1 MADYNDYLAYLHHVD
16 DTTLQEF
23 KKKEDELRHQID
35 VIREQCRKDINDI
48 RERAAAEK
56 EQLEADHKAVIASL
70 TAQCQSDV
78 DKITAEK
85 EAAEQKLSTALA
97 EIEEGKRLAV
107 EQALAK
113 INEEH
118 ESTVGTLRFQYQS
131 SIDKL
136 NAEIKQLKESNEKEL
151 QRITAEKDA
160 QILKLSEKLAIIEAE
175 RFSFRKV
182 MNKIKEFVLSLF
194 MSADSNIDD
203 AFEKK
208 RLDVEKKARQEE
220 EKRRR
225 LQEEESSRKE
235 EESGHYVTGS
245 ESVEGEHRFC
255 RVCGNP
261 LKPGAV
267 FCNKCGT
274 KVK

>member
-35 VIREQCRKDINDI
+35 VVREQCKKDIKSI
-48 RERAAAEK
+48 KESAAAK
-56 EQLEADHKAVIASL
+56 VEQLKVSHEAELAKL
-70 TAQCQSDV
+70 
-78 DKITAEK
+78 KAEK
-85 EAAEQKLSTALA
+85 DAAVEKLSTAMA
-97 EIEEGKRLAV
+97 QIEEGKRLAI

-113 INEEH
+113 VKEDH
-118 ESTVGTLRFQYQS
+118 ESTVGKLRFQYQS

-136 NAEIKQLKESNEKEL
+136 NAEIKQLKESHEKEL

-160 QILKLSEKLAIIEAE
+160 QIAKLSEKLAKIEAE

-182 MNKIKEFVLSLF
+182 VNKIKEFVLSLF

-203 AFEKK
+203 AVGERK
-208 RLDVEKKARQEE
+208 RLNAEKKARQ
-220 EKRRR
+220 
-225 LQEEESSRKE
+225 QEEERRSEDGESRHGE
-235 EESGHYVTGS
+235 ENEPVGD
-245 ESVEGEHRFC
+245 ERRFC
-255 RVCGNP
+255 RICGNP

-274 KVK
+274 KVS